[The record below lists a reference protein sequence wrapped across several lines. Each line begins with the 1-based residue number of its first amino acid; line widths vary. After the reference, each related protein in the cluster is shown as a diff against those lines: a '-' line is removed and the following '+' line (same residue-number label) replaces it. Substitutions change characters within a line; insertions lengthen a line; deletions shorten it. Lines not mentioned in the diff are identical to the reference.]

1 MNAIKWTP
9 QGIFYSAQ
17 KAYPKKIYGKFI
29 DHCRKIDPS
38 LTADKLIHM
47 DINGTKEE
55 IYAIGWCL
63 VALTETHYSKKTI
76 KNFNEA
82 LCLKITL
89 SNHVTTFNFL
99 KKERYNNTLRLIET
113 LINT

>member
-1 MNAIKWTP
+1 
-9 QGIFYSAQ
+9 
-17 KAYPKKIYGKFI
+17 
-29 DHCRKIDPS
+29 
-38 LTADKLIHM
+38 M

-63 VALTETHYSKKTI
+63 ATLTETHYSKKTN

-82 LCLKITL
+82 HSLKITL

-99 KKERYNNTLRLIET
+99 KKERYNNTLRLIES

>member
-1 MNAIKWTP
+1 MGCTK
-9 QGIFYSAQ
+9 SLCH
-17 KAYPKKIYGKFI
+17 KIYGKFI
-29 DHCRKIDPS
+29 DHCRQINSS

-55 IYAIGWCL
+55 VYAIGWCL
-63 VALTETHYSKKTI
+63 ATLTETHYSKRTI
-76 KNFNEA
+76 KNFNVA

-89 SNHVTTFNFL
+89 SNHIATFNFL
-99 KKERYNNTLRLIET
+99 KKERYSNTLKLIES